1 MIVLLRF
8 VLLVVGSHVDVV
20 DFLFNFVHALLEAL
34 HALSDALHEL
44 GDFLASEEEQ
54 YDECDDDNLG
64 CSEVSD

>member
-1 MIVLLRF
+1 MIVLLLF
-8 VLLVVGSHVDVV
+8 VLVVGSHVDVV
-20 DFLFNFVHALLEAL
+20 DFLFNFVHALFEAL

-54 YDECDDDNLG
+54 YNKRDDDDLG